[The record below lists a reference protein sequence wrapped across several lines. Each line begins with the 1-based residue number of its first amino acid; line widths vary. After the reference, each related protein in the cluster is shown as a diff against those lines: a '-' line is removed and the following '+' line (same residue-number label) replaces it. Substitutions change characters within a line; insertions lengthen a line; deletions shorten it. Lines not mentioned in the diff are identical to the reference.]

1 MKKFSLLLSILL
13 VIFLV
18 SCEPD
23 KYYFK
28 DNTRNDEV
36 VSIELI
42 SYTANDIEIVD
53 SIAEMLDF
61 YTGNM
66 TILETLSQSEVED
79 FMSEFSYIEFL
90 QGYPHLSTPDGTGV
104 KINYENGD
112 FLIVTNNPDGKEPH
126 GGEAILYNSD
136 GQFMDYYGSISWM
149 QNFIDL
155 VNEYYQTQIE

>member
-1 MKKFSLLLSILL
+1 MKKLRLLLSILL

-66 TILETLSQSEVED
+66 TILETLSQS
-79 FMSEFSYIEFL
+79 
-90 QGYPHLSTPDGTGV
+90 
-104 KINYENGD
+104 
-112 FLIVTNNPDGKEPH
+112 
-126 GGEAILYNSD
+126 
-136 GQFMDYYGSISWM
+136 
-149 QNFIDL
+149 
-155 VNEYYQTQIE
+155 

>member
-1 MKKFSLLLSILL
+1 MKKLSLLLSILL
-13 VIFLV
+13 VILLV

-61 YTGNM
+61 YTDNM

-79 FMSEFSYIEFL
+79 FMSKFSYIEFF

-112 FLIVTNNPDGKEPH
+112 FLIVTNNPDGEEPH